1 MQTVPRTLL
10 ADTTGD
16 IAAAVTAAFRGHISG
31 LTLSAAGGTNTWGIA
46 AGAAVNSTATDAL
59 SLPSALSKN
68 GGVAWGVGTANGSL
82 DTGALAANTWYH
94 AFVIKRL
101 DTGVVDALI
110 SLSATAPTLPT
121 GYTVFR
127 RVGSMRT
134 NGSAQ
139 WYKFVQI
146 GDTFMLDSPVLD
158 ASAVNAGAG
167 LTVTLTVPNG
177 VPVEAVFHMALNSTV
192 VGAFLTVHSPL
203 VAAQT
208 VGVPTTNYQIVNPLA
223 GQTDPSSIMRLPTI
237 TGALRL
243 VSGTPGGGTQQAYLV
258 THGWIDTRG
267 KD

>member
-1 MQTVPRTLL
+1 MQLVPRTLL
-10 ADTTGD
+10 ADTTAD
-16 IAAAVTAAFRGHISG
+16 IAAAITSAFRGHISG

-46 AGAAVNSTATDAL
+46 SGVAVNSTATAL
-59 SLPSALSKN
+59 LTLPVALSKN
-68 GGVAWGVGTANGSL
+68 GGVGWGAGTANGSL
-82 DTGALAANTWYH
+82 DTGALAINTWYH
-94 AFVIKRL
+94 AFVIKNV
-101 DTGVVDALI
+101 DTGAVDALI
-110 SLSATAPTLPT
+110 SLSATAPTLPA

-158 ASAVNAGAG
+158 ANGVSAGAG

-177 VPVEAVFHMALNSTV
+177 PPVEAIFHMALNSTV
-192 VGAFLTVHSPL
+192 AGAFLTVHSPL

-208 VGVPTTNYQIVNPLA
+208 VGVPTTNYQIVNPVA
-223 GQTDPSSIMRLPTI
+223 GVTDPSSIMRLPTI

-243 VSGTPGGGTQQAYLV
+243 VSGTPGGGTQQTYLV
-258 THGWIDTRG
+258 THGWVDRRG